1 MRVKSSHLIKRLAFV
16 LLSVLLCVDVFS
28 QGPPIYT
35 DTPILFGLEG
45 GGIRTFGKYISMQDA
60 TVYMQ
65 PLIIPYNPSSKFLV
79 AAVIPYV
86 RKSPKGMETQTG
98 IGDLTIVGKYLI
110 FQRDKSAQTFRTA
123 LKVSE
128 TFPTG
133 KTSTAPP
140 IGADAYQTSIGLVN
154 GFVTTKYGVYGEV
167 NYNLTS
173 NGLPDEWI
181 YNFAFSL
188 PLLPQKYPPNQLNVS
203 LELTGNYQAEN
214 QINRLF
220 VAPGIQYIAG
230 RRLLVEAGIQLPLQ
244 EDVPDAQKT
253 NYMLLIGTRVLI
265 F

>member
-1 MRVKSSHLIKRLAFV
+1 MHSKLIFSLIMTFVFATNRLVA
-16 LLSVLLCVDVFS
+16 

-45 GGIRTFGKYISMQDA
+45 GGVRTFGKYISMQNAD
-60 TVYMQ
+60 VYMQ

-98 IGDLTIVGKYLI
+98 IGDLTIMGKYVI
-110 FQRDKSAQTFRTA
+110 FQRDKSARTFRTA

-133 KTSTAPP
+133 KTSTVPP

-181 YNFAFSL
+181 YNFAFGL
-188 PLLPQKYPPNQLNVS
+188 PLLPQKYPPNQLNLY
-203 LELTGNYQAEN
+203 LELTGNYQSDD

-220 VAPGIQYIAG
+220 IAPGVQYIAG

-253 NYMLLIGTRVLI
+253 NYMLLIGTRILI

>member
-1 MRVKSSHLIKRLAFV
+1 MDINKLSLLFLVLVSPLIL
-16 LLSVLLCVDVFS
+16 FS

-45 GGIRTFGKYISMQDA
+45 GGVRTFGKYISREDA

-65 PLIIPYNPSSKFLV
+65 PLTIPYNPSSKFLV

-98 IGDLTIVGKYLI
+98 IGDLTIVGKYVI

-123 LKVSE
+123 LKISE

-133 KTSTAPP
+133 KTSSMPP
-140 IGADAYQTSIGLVN
+140 IGEDAYQTSIGLVN
-154 GFVTTKYGVYGEV
+154 GFVTTKYGIYGEV
-167 NYNLTS
+167 NYNIRSNDLT
-173 NGLPDEWI
+173 DEWI
-181 YNFAFSL
+181 YNLAFGL
-188 PLLPQKYPPNQLNVS
+188 PLLPQKYPPNQINVF

-214 QINRLF
+214 RINRLF
-220 VAPGIQYIAG
+220 IAPGIQYIAG
-230 RRLLVEAGIQLPLQ
+230 RRLLMEAGIQLPLQ
-244 EDVPDAQKT
+244 EDVPEAQKT
-253 NYMLLIGTRVLI
+253 NYMLQIGTRILI